1 MFHISLTHEPFYVD
15 HGGFPNGGSGWLPA
29 PMGCGCR
36 NCQTERACR
45 VPSPTLDAISVTA
58 KGLVV
63 CNTLQSAALPWGTS
77 AETDLMGEQ
86 TVGIAPRPADHRA
99 FYPICSHAQGWLTAW
114 HMGANLMMFDDPL
127 WSN

>member
-1 MFHISLTHEPFYVD
+1 MSIMAAFPMVAPDGCLRQWAVD
-15 HGGFPNGGSGWLPA
+15 A
-29 PMGCGCR
+29 EIAR
-36 NCQTERACR
+36 
-45 VPSPTLDAISVTA
+45 
-58 KGLVV
+58 
-63 CNTLQSAALPWGTS
+63 QSAPVAFPARLLARFRSRRRASLFAIPCKVPLYLGGTS

-99 FYPICSHAQGWLTAW
+99 FYPICSHVQGWLTAW